1 MIDQLL
7 GLTCWRLPRFVRSE
21 KAIVPFGVLGL
32 ADSSVHESFAIL
44 VSRSLRL
51 IGSGTSNVG
60 LRSCFRD
67 SRLSAI
73 ILAYSRSNSASSSG
87 STSSSC
93 RVTTIDSSSESV
105 PGAEG
110 AASPFVSTY

>member
-1 MIDQLL
+1 M
-7 GLTCWRLPRFVRSE
+7 
-21 KAIVPFGVLGL
+21 VPLGVLGL
-32 ADSSVHESFAIL
+32 ADSSAHDSFGAL

-51 IGSGTSNVG
+51 IGSGTSNIG

-73 ILAYSRSNSASSSG
+73 IFAYSRSNSASSSG

-105 PGAEG
+105 AGADVITSPL
-110 AASPFVSTY
+110 ASTF